1 MSTPEDR
8 FKANPTSS
16 NETGVTLMNN
26 QVGYIVAQVM
36 ADKKDVKVRELPS
49 MIRIDGIKQ
58 IDFEFE
64 EIADAL
70 GWADFGHD
78 DFEEIMSTHYGRM
91 IVMDDRVVMFAN
103 PEDAAEYTG
112 FDLPVVGA

>member
-1 MSTPEDR
+1 MSTADR
-8 FKANPTSS
+8 FAANPTSS

-26 QVGYIVAQVM
+26 QAGQVVADIMSRKPDITIRQ
-36 ADKKDVKVRELPS
+36 LPS
-49 MIRIDGIKQ
+49 MIRVDGIRQ
-58 IDFEFE
+58 IDFEFA
-64 EIADAL
+64 EIAEAL

-91 IVMDDRVVMFAN
+91 VVMDDRVVMFAN

-112 FDLPVVGA
+112 FDLPVVGG